1 LSIDL
6 RARGLTHG
14 TGTCPR
20 CLTAADIARHTKEF
34 TVQMMLGMTKSAKC
48 SNSCWACLTMPAT
61 AIWSVP
67 PCERAQTNTR
77 ETLAR
82 QQQNCSAALWNITMQ
97 RFKHVEAI
105 EPLLPV
111 GLALIRRAFGCH
123 SYQPA
128 FGLWQRILQFLEI
141 NADNMWG
148 SVTGKT
154 NSCLCVQNANRGGA
168 TRWQSRSSA
177 CRRSRHF

>member
-1 LSIDL
+1 
-6 RARGLTHG
+6 
-14 TGTCPR
+14 
-20 CLTAADIARHTKEF
+20 
-34 TVQMMLGMTKSAKC
+34 
-48 SNSCWACLTMPAT
+48 
-61 AIWSVP
+61 
-67 PCERAQTNTR
+67 
-77 ETLAR
+77 
-82 QQQNCSAALWNITMQ
+82 MQ

-154 NSCLCVQNANRGGA
+154 NSCLCGKTLTEVARHVGSRGRVLAGDRDTSESAAGKVAGA
-168 TRWQSRSSA
+168 VLLLPIAETQRRTYQVAMTVSGNLHRWAPLLCVWLVCGKWGLSS
-177 CRRSRHF
+177 SL